1 MPASSAEGIQLP
13 FERDIPVPELI
24 VQKHDLDHKMYR
36 ECESARGGDI
46 WFGRFISHLDGWY
59 KRNLLLAIQ
68 GAVHLFPQ
76 VRNIPEESAPH
87 LLSFQF
93 TNRNNLAKS
102 EDEESGVKHSPP
114 KLIRDIV
121 FSFTREARC
130 LFNLRVY
137 HVEMLDTCGEAKYTI
152 FSQRVELFHRQPTS
166 MLPIRPRSGE
176 HGYVAK
182 PPCVSVRIWEVA
194 FDGTP
199 MNSVWYPI
207 QRYFSVRALNIPRP
221 AEGYIP
227 NPERAGF
234 EITVTT
240 SVKLGG
246 ITNSVRQRY
255 KASGDRFHHHCYQF
269 EIRAKDR
276 DNHFSVAVDG
286 EAPFQNLVRVVVR
299 PMESVISRVSD
310 KRHRK
315 RSKLSVPIMTF
326 WPVDL

>member
-1 MPASSAEGIQLP
+1 MQLP

-24 VQKHDLDHKMYR
+24 IQKHDLDSKIQR
-36 ECESARGGDI
+36 ECDSCRGGDI

-59 KRNLLLAIQ
+59 KRNLLFAMQ
-68 GAVHLFPQ
+68 AAVHLFPQ
-76 VRNIPEESAPH
+76 VRYIPEERAPQ
-87 LLSFQF
+87 LLSFRF
-93 TNRNNLAKS
+93 TNPDNPVPS
-102 EDEESGVKHSPP
+102 EDESMQPRHSPS

-121 FSFTREARC
+121 FSFLREARC

-137 HVEMLDTCGEAKYTI
+137 HVEMLDTCGEARYTI
-152 FSQRVELFHRQPTS
+152 FSQRVELFHRQPS
-166 MLPIRPRSGE
+166 SVLGVRQRGDQRN
-176 HGYVAK
+176 VAK
-182 PPCVSVRIWEVA
+182 PPCVSVRVWEVA

-199 MNSVWYPI
+199 LNSVWYPT
-207 QRYFSVRALNIPRP
+207 QRYFAIRALNIPRP
-221 AEGYIP
+221 GEGYVP

-234 EITVTT
+234 EISISTCVR
-240 SVKLGG
+240 LGG

-255 KASGDRFHHHCYQF
+255 KSSGDKFHHHSYQF

-276 DNHFSVAVDG
+276 DNHFSVVVDG
-286 EAPFQNLVRVVVR
+286 EAPFQHLVRLVVR

-310 KRHRK
+310 KKHRK